1 MTTQEGKK
9 SIRDYNFQAR
19 RRHPRFLLCSICN
32 VVSVTGSETDPG
44 QERCSEEEFSAV
56 SGEKRTEA
64 TQQTWTRL

>member
-9 SIRDYNFQAR
+9 SKRDYNFQAR